1 MLKDSF
7 GEFYSSLKLDQT
19 VPLDVPILPLKS
31 FLTADT
37 VADNPWRDVSQVLRA
52 EDIPLPE
59 FEHAQPVS
67 AIRDRDLKELSD
79 WFDRED
85 VAEIEEDLNRH
96 LLMLFP
102 EPCWEDQIS
111 EFL

>member
-7 GEFYSSLKLDQT
+7 GEFYSSLKLDQV
-19 VPLDVPILPLKS
+19 VPLDAPMPPLSS
-31 FLTADT
+31 FLTADLG
-37 VADNPWRDVSQVLRA
+37 VENPWRDVGRVLRR
-52 EDIPLPE
+52 EELPLPE

-85 VAEIEEDLNRH
+85 MSEIEGDLNRH